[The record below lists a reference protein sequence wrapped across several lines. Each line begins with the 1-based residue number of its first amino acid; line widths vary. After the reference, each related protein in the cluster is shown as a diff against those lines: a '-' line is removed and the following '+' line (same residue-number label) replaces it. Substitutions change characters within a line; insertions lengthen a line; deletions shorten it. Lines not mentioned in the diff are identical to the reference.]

1 MRKKSLVLVV
11 IMILSVLLLSA
22 CGGSAVSDSPYV
34 GKWVGTTAEYAGME
48 WDVASLL
55 GEFTIDLESGGKAVL
70 TVQGE
75 TTNGKW
81 SESDAGVVIDEGSDN
96 EVTLTAGDDG
106 RLSVEM
112 EGMVIYFEKEGADA
126 GDSE

>member
-1 MRKKSLVLVV
+1 
-11 IMILSVLLLSA
+11 
-22 CGGSAVSDSPYV
+22 
-34 GKWVGTTAEYAGME
+34 ME

-70 TVQGE
+70 TVQGD

>member
-1 MRKKSLVLVV
+1 MKKRSLALVV
-11 IMILSVLLLSA
+11 LMILSVLLLSA
-22 CGGSAVSDSPYV
+22 CGGSTASDSPYV

-55 GEFTIDLESGGKAVL
+55 GEFTIDLQSSGKAVL
-70 TVQGE
+70 TVEGEE
-75 TTNGKW
+75 TTGKW
-81 SESDAGVVIDEGSDN
+81 AENETGVVIDEGTDN
-96 EVTLTAGDDG
+96 EVTLTSGDDG

-112 EGMVIYFEKEGADA
+112 EGMVIYFEKEAADA